1 MTPATACMALLCLVA
16 CTPAV
21 ATPVPAPGATCRH
34 ELPEPCASNT
44 SALAEEVQP
53 ILEKRCFRCHTGDGP
68 AADEHDFSK
77 RERVV
82 GQRRAIGQEIASCSM
97 PPKEPLSDAEANA
110 LLRWAACEQ
119 GPR

>member
-1 MTPATACMALLCLVA
+1 MTPATACMVLVCLVA

-21 ATPVPAPGATCRH
+21 VAPAPARGAPCRH
-34 ELPEPCASNT
+34 ELPGPCASNA
-44 SALAEEVQP
+44 SSFIEEVQP

-68 AADEHDFSK
+68 AADDHDFSK

-82 GQRRAIGQEIASCSM
+82 GQRRAIEEEIASCAM
-97 PPKEPLSDAEANA
+97 PPRDPLSDAEANT

>member
-1 MTPATACMALLCLVA
+1 MTPATACMVLVCLAA

-21 ATPVPAPGATCRH
+21 VTPVPAPGATCRH
-34 ELPEPCASNT
+34 ALPAPCAS
-44 SALAEEVQP
+44 SASSLAEDVQP
-53 ILEKRCFRCHTGDGP
+53 ILERRCFRCHTGDGP
-68 AADEHDFSK
+68 AADEHDFST

-82 GQRRAIGQEIASCSM
+82 AQRSAIREEIASCAM
-97 PPKEPLSDAEANA
+97 PPKEPLSDAEAST